1 MYTDPKLTK
10 PKPRPTERVSSKR
23 TKYKVA
29 SGKDQSVQGLG
40 DIPDRVKP
48 KPRPSTP
55 LEAMNEYRMS
65 LAKMAEARPRSVSE
79 GSIVEEDGTE
89 YSYPAKAKGMLS
101 EAAIAKVNSM
111 AEKYGISANEFYR
124 IFQGESAM
132 NPKAQN
138 KNTKA
143 VGLAQFMPLQFE
155 EDGVFD
161 KLNKN
166 ITKEDVLEMSDV
178 EQLGLYEEYLDYW
191 DYDGSVPLAI
201 LQAAPDLVDEIKQ
214 NPDTVLYKKNSA
226 AWKKNPNWRTANDGD
241 ITGRSVME
249 YFEKVSR

>member
-1 MYTDPKLTK
+1 MYTNPKQTK

-55 LEAMNEYRMS
+55 LDAVNGYRMS
-65 LAKMAEARPRSVSE
+65 LAEMAEARPRSVSE

-111 AEKYGISANEFYR
+111 AEKYGVSANEFYR

-132 NPKAQN
+132 DSTAQN
-138 KNTKA
+138 PDTKA

-166 ITKEDVLEMSDV
+166 ITKENVLEMSDV

-201 LQAAPDLVDEIKQ
+201 LQAAPGKVEKIKQ
-214 NPDTVLYKKNSA
+214 NPDTVLYKKNSE
-226 AWKKNPNWRTANDGD
+226 AWKKNPNWRTANNGD

-249 YFEKVSR
+249 YFEKVNR

>member
-1 MYTDPKLTK
+1 MYRDPRQTK

-65 LAKMAEARPRSVSE
+65 LSEMAEARPRSVSE
-79 GSIVEEDGTE
+79 GSIVEEDGAE

-101 EAAIAKVNSM
+101 DEAIAKVNSM
-111 AEKYGISANEFYR
+111 AEKYGISANDFYR

-132 NPKAQN
+132 DTTAQS
-138 KNTKA
+138 KSTKA
-143 VGLAQFMPLQFE
+143 VGLPQFMPLQFE
-155 EDGVFD
+155 KDGVFD
-161 KLNKN
+161 KLNKG
-166 ITKEDVLEMSDV
+166 ITKEDVLKMSDV
-178 EQLGLYEEYLDYW
+178 EQLGLYEDYLDYW
-191 DYDGSVPLAI
+191 KYDGSVPLAI
-201 LQAAPDLVDEIKQ
+201 LQAAPGKIDKIKQ

-226 AWKKNPNWRTANDGD
+226 AWDKNPGWRSDGDGD
-241 ITGRSVME
+241 ITGKSVMA
-249 YFEKVSR
+249 YFEKVNR

>member
-1 MYTDPKLTK
+1 MYQDPKMTK

-23 TKYKVA
+23 TKYKTSSA
-29 SGKDQSVQGLG
+29 KQLG
-40 DIPDRVKP
+40 QRALGEIPDEIKP
-48 KPRPSTP
+48 KAKPSTP
-55 LEAMNEYRMS
+55 LDAVNGYRMS
-65 LAKMAEARPRSVSE
+65 RPRSVSE

-111 AEKYGISANEFYR
+111 AEKYGVSANEFYR

-138 KNTKA
+138 TDTKA
-143 VGLAQFMPLQFE
+143 VGLPQFMPLQFE

-201 LQAAPDLVDEIKQ
+201 LQAAPGKVKEIQQ
-214 NPDTVLYKKNSA
+214 NPDTVLYKKNSE

-241 ITGRSVME
+241 ITGRSVMA
-249 YFEKVSR
+249 YFEKVNR

>member
-1 MYTDPKLTK
+1 MYTNPKQTK

-55 LEAMNEYRMS
+55 LDAVNGYRMS
-65 LAKMAEARPRSVSE
+65 LAEMAEARPRSVSE

-132 NPKAQN
+132 NTAAQN
-138 KNTKA
+138 KSTKA

-161 KLNKN
+161 TLNKN

-178 EQLGLYEEYLDYW
+178 EQLGLYEDYLDYW
-191 DYDGSVPLAI
+191 KYDGSVPLAI
-201 LQAAPDLVDEIKQ
+201 LQAAPGKVKEIQQ
-214 NPDTVLYKKNSA
+214 NPDTVLYKKNSE

>member
-1 MYTDPKLTK
+1 
-10 PKPRPTERVSSKR
+10 
-23 TKYKVA
+23 
-29 SGKDQSVQGLG
+29 
-40 DIPDRVKP
+40 
-48 KPRPSTP
+48 
-55 LEAMNEYRMS
+55 
-65 LAKMAEARPRSVSE
+65 
-79 GSIVEEDGTE
+79 
-89 YSYPAKAKGMLS
+89 
-101 EAAIAKVNSM
+101 
-111 AEKYGISANEFYR
+111 
-124 IFQGESAM
+124 
-132 NPKAQN
+132 
-138 KNTKA
+138 
-143 VGLAQFMPLQFE
+143 MPLQFE

-161 KLNKN
+161 KLDKN

>member
-10 PKPRPTERVSSKR
+10 PKPRPTDRVSSKR
-23 TKYKVA
+23 TKYKTSSA
-29 SGKDQSVQGLG
+29 KQLG
-40 DIPDRVKP
+40 QRALGEIPDEIKP
-48 KPRPSTP
+48 KAKPSTP
-55 LEAMNEYRMS
+55 LDAVNGYRMS
-65 LAKMAEARPRSVSE
+65 LSEMAEARPRSVSE

-111 AEKYGISANEFYR
+111 AEKYGVSANEFYR

-132 NPKAQN
+132 NTTAQN
-138 KNTKA
+138 KSTKA
-143 VGLAQFMPLQFE
+143 VGLPQFMPLQFE
-155 EDGVFD
+155 KDGVFD

-166 ITKEDVLEMSDV
+166 ITKEDGLGMSDV

-201 LQAAPDLVDEIKQ
+201 LQAAPDMIDEIKQ

-226 AWKKNPNWRTANDGD
+226 AWNKNPGWRSDGDGD